1 MTGSYQYPEQ
11 TPPLP
16 YPEQVSSTPSAYPGT
31 LPPPVP
37 YPTRRR
43 WPKILAGLL
52 VVVALGGVLTAV
64 LVAGRRSP
72 AAPVVVS
79 DARAEAAIQEYLNA
93 LLDGDEEA
101 VARHTL
107 CGLYDGVR
115 DRKADLAVAGLASDA
130 FRKQFSQVEVTGIDA
145 NVPWSTTQ
153 TQVLFTMRV
162 APASGSTRGQRP
174 VDEQQQGVAQLLV
187 KRDGKNEQVLVCSYV
202 LRTSGQY

>member
-11 TPPLP
+11 IPPQP
-16 YPEQVSSTPSAYPGT
+16 YPEQVTSGPSAYPGT

-43 WPKILAGLL
+43 WPKIVAGLL
-52 VVVALGGVLTAV
+52 VVAALAGVLTAV
-64 LVAGRRSP
+64 LVAGRRGP

-79 DARAEAAIQEYLNA
+79 DARAQAAIQEYLNA
-93 LLDGDEEA
+93 LLDGDDEA

-130 FRKQFSQVEVTGIDA
+130 FRKQFSQVEVAGIDA

-153 TQVLFTMRV
+153 AQVLFTMRV

-187 KRDGKNEQVLVCSYV
+187 KRNGRDEQVLVCSYV

>member
-11 TPPLP
+11 TPPQQ
-16 YPEQVSSTPSAYPGT
+16 YPEQVSHTPSAYPGT

-43 WPKILAGLL
+43 WPKILAGVL
-52 VVVALGGVLTAV
+52 VLAVLAGVLTAV
-64 LVAGRRSP
+64 LATGRRGP
-72 AAPVVVS
+72 AGPVVVS
-79 DARAEAAIQEYLNA
+79 DARAQAAIQEYLNA
-93 LLDGDEEA
+93 LLDGDGET

-153 TQVLFTMRV
+153 AQLLFTMRV
-162 APASGSTRGQRP
+162 APASGSGRGQRP
-174 VDEQQQGVAQLLV
+174 VDEEQQGVAQLLV
-187 KRDGKNEQVLVCSYV
+187 KRDGKSEQILVCSYV
-202 LRTSGQY
+202 LRTGGQY